1 MRVALTESEFH
12 TLVSGGVVKR
22 ETNYESGFHNESVE
36 IILSDIGFDVMERC
50 IRIAR
55 YAAGQPR
62 WSM

>member
-1 MRVALTESEFH
+1 M
-12 TLVSGGVVKR
+12 VSGGVVKR